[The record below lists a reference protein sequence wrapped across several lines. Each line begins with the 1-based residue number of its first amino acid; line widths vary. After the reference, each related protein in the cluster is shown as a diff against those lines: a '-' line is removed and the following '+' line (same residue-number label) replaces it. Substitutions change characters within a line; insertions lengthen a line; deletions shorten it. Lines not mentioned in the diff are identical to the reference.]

1 MFREHSMETGCLS
14 SSGTLQYRRQQA
26 VGNHSRY
33 PVGVPAP
40 EQAELLEKLE
50 QTCLRLGRPPNREEL
65 VPALRVELTAAF
77 GSLHSALLQLGRAP
91 SPRPTARGFHRK
103 RWKRKKARRQTGGI

>member
-26 VGNHSRY
+26 VGN

-40 EQAELLEKLE
+40 EQAVLLEKLE

-77 GSLHSALLQLGRAP
+77 GSLHGALLQLGRAP
-91 SPRPTARGFHRK
+91 SPRPVARGFHRK